1 MMLYVN
7 MNGKLQGKSDR
18 NLQQIQG
25 VFIDKSPNV
34 MGRNLKECKH
44 GDRKDLG
51 FIKLVQQKS
60 SSGPRKKI
68 YIEKTRLLPC

>member
-1 MMLYVN
+1 MYLANLIEIYN
-7 MNGKLQGKSDR
+7 KSKEF
-18 NLQQIQG
+18 
-25 VFIDKSPNV
+25 FIDKSPNV

-51 FIKLVQQKS
+51 FLKLVQQKS